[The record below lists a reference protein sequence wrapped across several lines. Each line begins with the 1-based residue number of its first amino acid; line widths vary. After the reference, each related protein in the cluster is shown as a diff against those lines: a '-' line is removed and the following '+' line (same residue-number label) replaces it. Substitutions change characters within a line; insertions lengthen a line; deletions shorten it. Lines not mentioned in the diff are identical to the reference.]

1 MYGWIA
7 LRAGPLKMFFDPA
20 WAFLRRIRLGERE
33 VLRGIY
39 APIRDAGW
47 ATVSP
52 RVTNLE
58 VEKGDD
64 SFRLRF
70 DVECQRG
77 EVDFAWQGAVTGAND
92 GTVRFTFKGA
102 ARSTFLRQRIG
113 FCVLHPV
120 AECAGRSCIVEH
132 TDGARE
138 AACFPMMIA
147 PHQPFLDVRA
157 ITHRVTEG
165 IAAEVRCEGDT
176 FETEDQRNWT
186 DASFKTYCTPL
197 ALPRPVEVAAGTVI
211 EQAVTLSLKWDSPR
225 QGTPWPLERD
235 RLAGAVMDVSG
246 RPVGPLPW
254 LGVCVA
260 SHGQPL
266 SPREIA
272 RLKALSLS
280 HLRAELAPGDPGW
293 REQFACAVA
302 EAKAIG
308 AWLEVALLLSPAEAA
323 AAEELRA
330 VKHAA
335 DALQPRVARWLVF
348 PTGERAVTPPG
359 LVPLARRF
367 LTGAPIGGGTTRY
380 FTELNRERPKAAELD
395 LVAYSFNPQ
404 VHTFDE
410 ASMVESIDGQRW
422 TALSAAKFAEGR
434 PLALGP
440 ITLKPRS
447 RRPPEGGTPDEL
459 PPSADPRQ
467 ASLFAAGWTLASIA
481 VLAAQGVR
489 SLTYY
494 ETTGWLGVMET
505 ERGSPLPERFAS
517 EAGCV
522 FPVWHVLADLG
533 EFAGGEVVPAVADP
547 LRLAGL
553 LVRKAGRARL
563 LVANLTDEP
572 LEVQVGPLPP
582 LTTLHRLDDS
592 NAAAAC
598 RAPEVFRAK
607 VGRILADPHGP
618 KGAWTITLPP
628 YGLARLDA
636 RS

>member
-197 ALPRPVEVAAGTVI
+197 ALPRPVEVKAGTVI
-211 EQAVTLSLKWDSPR
+211 EQSVTLTLKWDSPR
-225 QGTPWPLERD
+225 RVLAEGP
-235 RLAGAVMDVSG
+235 RLAGLVMDLSH
-246 RPVGPLPW
+246 PPAGPLPF
-254 LGVCVA
+254 LGLCVA

-266 SPREIA
+266 STREVA
-272 RLKALSLS
+272 RLKALNLS
-280 HLRAELAPGDPGW
+280 HLRVEL
-293 REQFACAVA
+293 
-302 EAKAIG
+302 
-308 AWLEVALLLSPAEAA
+308 
-323 AAEELRA
+323 
-330 VKHAA
+330 
-335 DALQPRVARWLVF
+335 
-348 PTGERAVTPPG
+348 TPG
-359 LVPLARRF
+359 LVPLARRY
-367 LTGAPIGGGTTRY
+367 LTGARIGGGTTRY
-380 FTELNRERPKAAELD
+380 FTELNRDRPKAEELD

-410 ASMVESIDGQRW
+410 ASMVEAIDGQRW
-422 TALSAAKFAEGR
+422 TVLSAAKFVAGR

-447 RRPPEGGTPDEL
+447 KRPPEGGTTNEL
-459 PPSADPRQ
+459 PPGVDPRQ

-533 EFAGGEVVPAVADP
+533 EFAGGEVVPVATDAP
-547 LRLAGL
+547 LLLAGL
-553 LVRKAGRARL
+553 LVRKAGRTRL
-563 LVANLTDEP
+563 LMANLTDET
-572 LEVQVGPLPP
+572 LGVQVGPLPS
-582 LTTLHRLDDS
+582 LTTLHRLDES
-592 NAAAAC
+592 NVAAAS
-598 RAPEVFRAK
+598 RAPEVLRAK
-607 VGRILADPHGP
+607 VGKILTNPHGP
-618 KGAWTITLPP
+618 KGLWTIKLPP